1 MSDTNAPSPA
11 ERIRLATEAIER
23 VLAEHG
29 CAIVPSIGVKPV
41 GTPVQGHLGEMMVVA
56 GWAVVV
62 VQ

>member
-1 MSDTNAPSPA
+1 MSDTPQPSRA
-11 ERIRLATEAIER
+11 DSVRLATEAIER